1 MIRKRVRLFT
11 CCLHYSTKGI
21 DAFSTD
27 WVGENNWLVPPVYLI
42 SRVIFHLEACSAPS
56 VLVVPKWPSAVFWT
70 IIFPTGGLGHLLF
83 KLLNLPTLPSFLL
96 LIAKAI
102 TQFFVHLGLNLWF
115 WPCTSMVPPVFSD
128 LIARYFFSRSPL
140 GLFTCIFTP
149 RFMALSLC
157 LLCTVVID
165 FVTVVFTMTCASYR

>member
-11 CCLHYSTKGI
+11 C
-21 DAFSTD
+21 
-27 WVGENNWLVPPVYLI
+27 VVYTT
-42 SRVIFHLEACSAPS
+42 
-56 VLVVPKWPSAVFWT
+56 VPKALTPLALIGWVRTIGWYRLCTLFLALFFIWRHAVLPVCWLSLSGRPRSFGQLF
-70 IIFPTGGLGHLLF
+70 FPQVGVGHLLF

-128 LIARYFFSRSPL
+128 LIARYFFSLSLL
-140 GLFTCIFTP
+140 GLFLFTL

-165 FVTVVFTMTCASYR
+165 FVTVVFTMTYAS